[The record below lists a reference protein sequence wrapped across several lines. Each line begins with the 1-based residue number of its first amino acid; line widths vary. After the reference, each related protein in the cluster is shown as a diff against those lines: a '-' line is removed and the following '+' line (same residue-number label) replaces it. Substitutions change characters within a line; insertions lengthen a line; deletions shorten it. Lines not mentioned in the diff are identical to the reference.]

1 MNFLKNIY
9 FCLCWAFIAVHRLSL
24 AVVCSLLLA
33 VASVVAEHRL
43 QVHRL
48 Q

>member
-9 FCLCWAFIAVHRLSL
+9 FCLCWVLIAVHRLSL
-24 AVVCSLLLA
+24 AVVCSLLVA

-43 QVHRL
+43 QEHGL